1 MAALALGGDA
11 VAPAAGERKPSDL
24 PDWLA
29 AILPRGLQKNPP
41 VAVTVITELSEAG
54 KKRPPVSPAQPVY
67 YATHSNGYKQMGDVS
82 GHEKTIDGAEM
93 ASLLQRAL
101 ATNGYLPAHLPE
113 HPPSLLV
120 VYTWGTHNNLSEGDA
135 ENPTVSAEQYKR
147 NLLDRAA
154 LVGGDKFARDL
165 LRMMNEAE
173 DLDLVSGAQLAPGG
187 QPPMPAALVAFVN
200 PINLFKL
207 RGPNN
212 EQLLNQTVED
222 VYYVIAS
229 AYDYRSV
236 ATDRKVLL
244 WRTRMTVASTGVS
257 QVQTLPT
264 LVLTAAPYLGKEM
277 TGPQILR
284 KRAFRNG
291 EVEIGTP
298 TVVESAVPAP
308 APQKK

>member
-1 MAALALGGDA
+1 MAHIRSASDTNSLITGRPSTAIAIRFPDGATWLVDAGPGWEGSDEGRRTVVPWLRRQGIARLEWLITTHPDLDHIGGAGSVLAGIEVRRWGSGG
-11 VAPAAGERKPSDL
+11 
-24 PDWLA
+24 
-29 AILPRGLQKNPP
+29 P
-41 VAVTVITELSEAG
+41 VATT
-54 KKRPPVSPAQPVY
+54 
-67 YATHSNGYKQMGDVS
+67 
-82 GHEKTIDGAEM
+82 
-93 ASLLQRAL
+93 
-101 ATNGYLPAHLPE
+101 
-113 HPPSLLV
+113 
-120 VYTWGTHNNLSEGDA
+120 
-135 ENPTVSAEQYKR
+135 
-147 NLLDRAA
+147 AA
-154 LVGGDKFARDL
+154 Y
-165 LRMMNEAE
+165 
-173 DLDLVSGAQLAPGG
+173 LDLVSGAQLAPGG